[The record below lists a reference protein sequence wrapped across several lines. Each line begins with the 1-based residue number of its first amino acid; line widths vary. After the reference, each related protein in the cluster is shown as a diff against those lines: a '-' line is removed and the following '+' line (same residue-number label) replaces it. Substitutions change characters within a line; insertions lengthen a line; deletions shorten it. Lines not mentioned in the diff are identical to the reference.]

1 MTRGQGRPLLPP
13 LPGAAQGADGG
24 HVVRFPVEPTSAG
37 RPRDLSTRNSGALQR
52 HWLPLAQM
60 LGAMTVSATHDLGVR
75 TGLRGGEYHEA
86 RTIDRRCAAISGA
99 ELRGSEARLG

>member
-1 MTRGQGRPLLPP
+1 
-13 LPGAAQGADGG
+13 
-24 HVVRFPVEPTSAG
+24 
-37 RPRDLSTRNSGALQR
+37 
-52 HWLPLAQM
+52 M